1 MSISIAMLGHKRIPS
16 REGGIEIVV
25 EELAVRMAAR
35 GYRVTCYNRSGHHV
49 SGKEFD
55 TRRGVEYRGVRLKT
69 AAAINRKGLAAVTSS
84 FFASLA
90 AAVGPYDVV
99 HIHAEGPAAFCWL
112 PRLMGKRVVVTVHGL
127 DWQRAKWKGGL
138 GARYIHLGEK
148 MAVRF
153 AHEIIV
159 LNRAAQQYFKDSYGR
174 ETRLIPNGVSRA
186 EYAAPDRIRE
196 VFGLE
201 KDAYLLFLGRMV
213 PEKGIHYLI
222 EAFRGVQTD
231 RKLVVAGGASD
242 SEAYIDRLKEQAG
255 GDSRIVFT
263 GFVQKELLRELYSNA
278 YVYVL
283 PSDLEGMPLS
293 LLEALS
299 YGCCC
304 VTSDIPECVDVT
316 GEHGVAFQKGS
327 AVDLRVKLQELCDDI
342 GQVYRRREGAADYVC
357 RRHRWDEVVDRTLEL
372 YQK

>member
-55 TRRGVEYRGVRLKT
+55 TRRGGEYRGVRLKT

-90 AAVGPYDVV
+90 AAVGLYDVV

-222 EAFRGVQTD
+222 EAFQGVRTD

>member
-55 TRRGVEYRGVRLKT
+55 TRRGGEYRGVRLKT

-159 LNRAAQQYFKDSYGR
+159 LNRAAQQYFKDSYGK

-222 EAFRGVQTD
+222 EAFRGVRTD

-327 AVDLRVKLQELCDDI
+327 AVDLRVKLQELCDDV

>member
-55 TRRGVEYRGVRLKT
+55 TRRGGEYRGVRLKT
-69 AAAINRKGLAAVTSS
+69 GAAINRKGLAAVTSS

-327 AVDLRVKLQELCDDI
+327 AVDLRVKLQELCDDV

>member
-55 TRRGVEYRGVRLKT
+55 TRRGGEYRGARLKT

-327 AVDLRVKLQELCDDI
+327 AVDLRVKLQELCDDV

>member
-55 TRRGVEYRGVRLKT
+55 TRRGGEYRGVRLKT

-159 LNRAAQQYFKDSYGR
+159 LNRAAQQYFKDRYGK

-283 PSDLEGMPLS
+283 PSDVEGMPLS

-316 GEHGVAFQKGS
+316 GEYGVAFQKGS

>member
-55 TRRGVEYRGVRLKT
+55 TRRGGEYRGVRLKT

-159 LNRAAQQYFKDSYGR
+159 LNRAAQQYFKDSYGK

>member
-55 TRRGVEYRGVRLKT
+55 TRRGGEYRGVRLKT

-327 AVDLRVKLQELCDDI
+327 AVDLRVKLQELCDDV

>member
-55 TRRGVEYRGVRLKT
+55 TRRGGEYRGVRLKT

-222 EAFRGVQTD
+222 EAFRGVRTD

-327 AVDLRVKLQELCDDI
+327 AVDLRVKLQELCDDV

>member
-55 TRRGVEYRGVRLKT
+55 TRRGGEYRGVRLKT

-159 LNRAAQQYFKDSYGR
+159 LNRAAQQYFKDSYGK
-174 ETRLIPNGVSRA
+174 ETRLIPNGVSRG

-222 EAFRGVQTD
+222 EAFRGVRTD

-327 AVDLRVKLQELCDDI
+327 AVDLRVKLQELCDDV

>member
-55 TRRGVEYRGVRLKT
+55 TRRGGEYRGVRLKT

-159 LNRAAQQYFKDSYGR
+159 LNRAAQQYFKDSYGK

-327 AVDLRVKLQELCDDI
+327 AVDLRVKLQELCDDV

>member
-55 TRRGVEYRGVRLKT
+55 TRRGGEYRGVRLKT

-186 EYAAPDRIRE
+186 EYAAPNRIRE

-222 EAFRGVQTD
+222 EAFQGVRTD

-327 AVDLRVKLQELCDDI
+327 AVDLRVKLQELCDDV

>member
-35 GYRVTCYNRSGHHV
+35 GYRVPCYNRSGHHV

-55 TRRGVEYRGVRLKT
+55 TRRGGEYRGVRLKT
-69 AAAINRKGLAAVTSS
+69 AAAINRKGLAAVPSS

-327 AVDLRVKLQELCDDI
+327 AVDLRVKLQELCDDV

>member
-35 GYRVTCYNRSGHHV
+35 GYRVTCYNRSGRHV

-55 TRRGVEYRGVRLKT
+55 TRRGGEYRGVRLKT

-222 EAFRGVQTD
+222 EAFRGVRTD

>member
-55 TRRGVEYRGVRLKT
+55 TRRGGEYRGVRLKT

-138 GARYIHLGEK
+138 GTRYIHLGEK

-222 EAFRGVQTD
+222 EAFQGVRTD

-327 AVDLRVKLQELCDDI
+327 AVDLRVKLQELCDDV

>member
-55 TRRGVEYRGVRLKT
+55 TRRGGEYRGVRLKT

-231 RKLVVAGGASD
+231 RKLVVAGGASV

>member
-327 AVDLRVKLQELCDDI
+327 AVDLRVKLQELCDDV

>member
-55 TRRGVEYRGVRLKT
+55 TRRGGEYRGVRLKT

-222 EAFRGVQTD
+222 EAFQGVQTD

-327 AVDLRVKLQELCDDI
+327 AVDLRVKLQELCDDV

>member
-55 TRRGVEYRGVRLKT
+55 TRRGGEYRGVRLKT

-186 EYAAPDRIRE
+186 
-196 VFGLE
+196 
-201 KDAYLLFLGRMV
+201 
-213 PEKGIHYLI
+213 
-222 EAFRGVQTD
+222 
-231 RKLVVAGGASD
+231 
-242 SEAYIDRLKEQAG
+242 
-255 GDSRIVFT
+255 
-263 GFVQKELLRELYSNA
+263 
-278 YVYVL
+278 
-283 PSDLEGMPLS
+283 
-293 LLEALS
+293 
-299 YGCCC
+299 
-304 VTSDIPECVDVT
+304 
-316 GEHGVAFQKGS
+316 
-327 AVDLRVKLQELCDDI
+327 
-342 GQVYRRREGAADYVC
+342 
-357 RRHRWDEVVDRTLEL
+357 
-372 YQK
+372 

>member
-55 TRRGVEYRGVRLKT
+55 TRRGGEYRGVRLKT

-222 EAFRGVQTD
+222 EAFQGVRTD

>member
-1 MSISIAMLGHKRIPS
+1 M
-16 REGGIEIVV
+16 
-25 EELAVRMAAR
+25 
-35 GYRVTCYNRSGHHV
+35 
-49 SGKEFD
+49 
-55 TRRGVEYRGVRLKT
+55 
-69 AAAINRKGLAAVTSS
+69 
-84 FFASLA
+84 
-90 AAVGPYDVV
+90 
-99 HIHAEGPAAFCWL
+99 
-112 PRLMGKRVVVTVHGL
+112 
-127 DWQRAKWKGGL
+127 
-138 GARYIHLGEK
+138 
-148 MAVRF
+148 
-153 AHEIIV
+153 

-222 EAFRGVQTD
+222 EAFQGVRTD

-327 AVDLRVKLQELCDDI
+327 AVDLRVKLQELCDDV

>member
-49 SGKEFD
+49 RGKEFD
-55 TRRGVEYRGVRLKT
+55 TRRGGEYRGVRLKT

-327 AVDLRVKLQELCDDI
+327 AVDLRVKLQELCDDV

>member
-55 TRRGVEYRGVRLKT
+55 TRRGGEYRGVRLKK

-327 AVDLRVKLQELCDDI
+327 AVDLRVKLQELCDDV

>member
-55 TRRGVEYRGVRLKT
+55 TRRGGEYRGVRLKT

-148 MAVRF
+148 MAVWF

-327 AVDLRVKLQELCDDI
+327 AVDLRVKLQELCDDV

>member
-55 TRRGVEYRGVRLKT
+55 TRRGGEYRGVRLKT

-186 EYAAPDRIRE
+186 ECAAPDRIRE

-327 AVDLRVKLQELCDDI
+327 AVDLRVKLQELCDDV

>member
-55 TRRGVEYRGVRLKT
+55 TRRGGEYRGVRLKT

-222 EAFRGVQTD
+222 EAFQGVRTD

-242 SEAYIDRLKEQAG
+242 SEAYIDRLKDQAG

-327 AVDLRVKLQELCDDI
+327 AVDLRVKLQELCDDV

>member
-55 TRRGVEYRGVRLKT
+55 TRRGGEYRGVRLKT

-222 EAFRGVQTD
+222 EAFQGVRTD

-327 AVDLRVKLQELCDDI
+327 AVDLRVKLQELCDDV